1 MQHDG
6 NECGAGTRK
15 WVRSTLAAALYMS
28 LTGCGGP
35 AKSVEPVKPAKSE
48 TDWRKQSLSLSVD
61 GYMFGGGVKPAAAS
75 WHGSGAWIAPNMAV
89 TNAHVALRGLK
100 IVGKDDFGKAYE
112 FTEVVAVDES
122 ADLAIIKASAPGTE
136 SYLDLVERPTDPKS
150 LRGTNVRVIGNT
162 GGLGLSFYD
171 GRITNVVGEAD
182 VSVLLHDANTA
193 GGASGGPLIE
203 SKTGNLVG
211 VNHSSL
217 PSLNAKA
224 AAPSWVVKRLIDQ
237 AATNTAMPLAEAFSP
252 ANLPVDWYVERAV
265 CMQPGE
271 LFKGVF
277 AAVATNDLVADITP
291 AQPGAQIGFILVR
304 GSGEELA
311 KAVVSGKT
319 QGAWTLRGGGEYVFG
334 VLNPKEAAAPTC
346 ATIKFGRINW
356 GLRFR
361 K

>member
-1 MQHDG
+1 MQHVSD
-6 NECGAGTRK
+6 ECGPGTRK
-15 WVRSTLAAALYMS
+15 WVRSTLAATLY
-28 LTGCGGP
+28 LTLTACGGP
-35 AKSVEPVKPAKSE
+35 AKSIKPVKAE
-48 TDWRKQSLSLSVD
+48 DDWRKQSLSLTVD
-61 GYMFGGGVKPAAAS
+61 GYMFGGGVNPAAAS

-100 IVGKDDFGKAYE
+100 IVGKDDFGKVYE

-122 ADLAIIKASAPGTE
+122 ADLAIIKAPTPGTE
-136 SYLDLVERPTDPKS
+136 SYLDLVEQPIDPKS

-171 GRITNVVGEAD
+171 GRITNVVGEAN

-203 SKTGNLVG
+203 TKTGNLVG

-224 AAPSWVVKRLIDQ
+224 AAPSWRVKHLMEQ
-237 AATNTAMPLAEAFSP
+237 AATNTAMALQDAFAP
-252 ANLPVDWYVERAV
+252 ANLPVEWYVERAV
-265 CMQPGE
+265 CMKPGE

-291 AQPGAQIGFILVR
+291 AQPGAPLGFILVR
-304 GSGEELA
+304 SDGEQLA
-311 KAVVSGKT
+311 KALVTTKA
-319 QGAWTLRGGGEYVFG
+319 QAAWTLRGGGEYVFG
-334 VLNPKEAAAPTC
+334 VLNPKEATAPTC